1 MLVKRLETVAS
12 FIKEKYILRNRDLIT
27 KLQLLY
33 DEYKNYCMGAGLRTE
48 CKIEFNTKLARYK
61 LESKKSGNDHNKF
74 NYKLEY
80 LKEIAQF
87 NKWMHI
93 TDQYELTE
101 DLFDDLDNGIQD
113 NKDDKDE
120 EINLL
125 KAQLEAMKNKIKELE
140 APKVIVVEKVDPI
153 KSFIEELLEEQ
164 KEVNKLV
171 ASKLVA
177 SKKKPPA
184 SSVARLQLPAPMK
197 KKIDPK
203 IFELFLN
210 DLDDLCN

>member
-1 MLVKRLETVAS
+1 
-12 FIKEKYILRNRDLIT
+12 
-27 KLQLLY
+27 
-33 DEYKNYCMGAGLRTE
+33 
-48 CKIEFNTKLARYK
+48 
-61 LESKKSGNDHNKF
+61 
-74 NYKLEY
+74 
-80 LKEIAQF
+80 
-87 NKWMHI
+87 MHI

-125 KAQLEAMKNKIKELE
+125 KAQLEVMKNKIKELE

-177 SKKKPPA
+177 SKKK
-184 SSVARLQLPAPMK
+184 LPAPMK

>member
-1 MLVKRLETVAS
+1 
-12 FIKEKYILRNRDLIT
+12 
-27 KLQLLY
+27 
-33 DEYKNYCMGAGLRTE
+33 MGAGLRTE

-80 LKEIAQF
+80 LKEIAHF

-125 KAQLEAMKNKIKELE
+125 KAQLEVMKNKIKELE

-177 SKKKPPA
+177 SKKK
-184 SSVARLQLPAPMK
+184 LPAPMK